1 MQELVSVRT
10 FKGHSN
16 KVLSVVFSP
25 DGKIL
30 ASASDDKT
38 VKIWNLVTKESYTL
52 EGHGESSWFG
62 GVNSVAFS
70 PDGKILASA
79 SDDKTIK
86 LWDVN
91 TKQEIETFTG
101 HEEKVYCVAFSPDGK
116 ILASASKDKTIKFWS
131 IPLGK
136 EISSFKG
143 HLDDVLCVAFSPNG
157 KILASGGG
165 GNDKTIKIWYL
176 AEKKV
181 QTLTGHSDWFARI
194 NSLAFSPDGNILASG
209 SKDKTVKLW
218 KLETGK
224 EIYTLTGHS
233 DDVCSVAFSPNGQIL
248 ASSSKD
254 KTVKLWNLNNR
265 QAISTFTGLDGSVY
279 SVVFSPNGE
288 TLAAGCEDKN
298 ITLFPCGNLQKVDLT
313 STKKERAKFS
323 TYDISCPWTQLDDE
337 QFEELC
343 YDLIKEKH
351 NPIEIHKIGKSRSR
365 DGGRDI
371 VFYKSIGINNN
382 PVKWIVQCKLIRN
395 GKSLT
400 GKKVDNIRDM
410 LDEYNAGGFCV
421 MTSGI
426 IDATLHDKLD
436 NMKEKTAIEIEKWS
450 YLEIERF
457 LAEHPEIKA
466 RYFKD

>member
-10 FKGHSN
+10 LKGHSN
-16 KVLSVVFSP
+16 KILSVVFSP
-25 DGKIL
+25 DGQIL

-38 VKIWNLVTKESYTL
+38 IKLWNLVTKESFTL
-52 EGHGESSWFG
+52 EGHGKSSWFA

-70 PDGKILASA
+70 PDSKMLASA

-91 TKQEIETFTG
+91 TKREIETFSG

-116 ILASASKDKTIKFWS
+116 VLASASKDKTVKLWE
-131 IPLGK
+131 IPSGQ
-136 EISSFKG
+136 EISSFKE
-143 HLDDVLCVAFSPNG
+143 HSDDVLCVNFSSNG

-181 QTLTGHSDWFARI
+181 HTLTGHSDWFGGI
-194 NSLAFSPDGNILASG
+194 NSLAFSPDGKILASG
-209 SKDKTVKLW
+209 SQDKTVKLW
-218 KLETGK
+218 KLETGE
-224 EIYTLTGHS
+224 EIYTLAGHS
-233 DDVCSVAFSPNGQIL
+233 DDVCSVAFSPNGKIL

-254 KTVKLWNLNNR
+254 KTIKLWSLKNR
-265 QAISTFTGLDGSVY
+265 QSIYTFTGLDGAVY
-279 SVVFSPNGE
+279 SVAFSPDSE
-288 TLAAGCEDKN
+288 ILAAGCEDKN
-298 ITLFPCGNLQKVDLT
+298 ITLFPCANLSKVDINV
-313 STKKERAKFS
+313 TKQDKSEFS
-323 TYDISCPWTQLDDE
+323 ISDISCPWSQLDDE
-337 QFEELC
+337 KFEQLC
-343 YDLIKEKH
+343 YDIIKEKN

-371 VFYKSIGINNN
+371 VFYKPTNIDSI

-400 GKKVDNIRDM
+400 GKKVENIRDM
-410 LDEYNAGGFCV
+410 LDEYNAGGFCI
-421 MTSGI
+421 MTTGI

-436 NMKEKTAIEIEKWS
+436 NLKEKNAIDIEKWS